1 MVSPL
6 RLLALLAAL
15 LGSLVAAPT
24 VARAQECISCRS
36 QRCPGNVWL
45 DKCQSAASKP
55 TPKATKPAK
64 AAPVEPPAGSEPPRS
79 PAVSAADEC
88 TIERPL
94 QLNVD
99 LPRTLYEGDLFGLRV
114 RSSCAAHLVLL
125 YVEESGEGAVLWP
138 SQLERDPIAT
148 PREPALLPSRREA
161 KQVESLKA
169 TLRAPGQISKERLIV
184 LGFGSRKDWERLR
197 PALDATQISSYLTTL
212 EAGAAALPRHAF
224 TKLDLRYQILPRG
237 KGR

>member
-15 LGSLVAAPT
+15 LGSLVAAPSI
-24 VARAQECISCRS
+24 ARAQECISCRS

-45 DKCQSAASKP
+45 DKCQASTAGK
-55 TPKATKPAK
+55 PKATKPAK
-64 AAPVEPPAGSEPPRS
+64 AAPAESPAASDPPR
-79 PAVSAADEC
+79 AAAISAADEC
-88 TIERPL
+88 TAERPL

-212 EAGAAALPRHAF
+212 EAGAAAVPRHAF